1 MKHVDLGNLNGNS
14 LNHNKIKKKKVFLI
28 VSGILVVAIIG
39 IFSYAFYWP
48 LSNLIGEFLK
58 NPGIALSFF
67 KDPSEELKSTDGK
80 TNFLILGIDKRSNVP
95 YTYSGPAGK
104 QEHNGFLSDTIILAS
119 VDLAT
124 KKVSFI
130 SIPRDTWVSI
140 PGWGSFPASE
150 GKINSA
156 YSLGDTYSHPGGGLN
171 LAKKVVSIHLGAT
184 IHYALRIDFE
194 GFVKSVDTLGGLD
207 INVEKTFDDFRYPI
221 PGKEMANCSNGDYNC
236 RYEYVH
242 FDKGK
247 NNMNGET
254 ALQYARSR
262 SGTNGEGSDFAR
274 AIRQQKVIQAFVK
287 KATSLESLLNPL
299 KINSLFR
306 DLGET
311 IETDFDLV
319 AIGSLLK
326 LAKDLQ
332 INNDQTLVLDL
343 SSGLMVTGDP
353 NLYGG
358 AYVIIPKNG
367 WDEIRT
373 KIKEFLAKTS
383 PREKEEEK

>member
-1 MKHVDLGNLNGNS
+1 MKYVDLGNLNGNP
-14 LNHNKIKKKKVFLI
+14 LDNKKRKKKKIFLI
-28 VSGILVVAIIG
+28 ASGILAVAIIG

-48 LSNLIGEFLK
+48 LSSLIGEFLK

-67 KDPSEELKSTDGK
+67 KDPSKELKSTNGK

-95 YTYSGPAGK
+95 YTYSGPSGK
-104 QEHNGFLSDTIILAS
+104 QERNGFLADTIILAS
-119 VDLAT
+119 VDLTT

-156 YSLGDTYSHPGGGLN
+156 YSLGDTYAHPGGGLN
-171 LAKKVVSIHLGAT
+171 LAKKVVSKHLGVT
-184 IHYALRIDFE
+184 IHYTLRIDFE

-207 INVEKTFDDFRYPI
+207 INVEKTFDDFRYPT
-221 PGKEMANCSNGDYNC
+221 PGKETANCSEGNFNC

-247 NNMNGET
+247 NHMNGET
-254 ALQYARSR
+254 ALRYARSR

-274 AIRQQKVIQAFVK
+274 AVRQQKVIQAFVK
-287 KATSLESLLNPL
+287 KTTSLESLLNPL
-299 KINSLFR
+299 KVNALFK

-311 IETDFDLV
+311 IETDFDFAAV
-319 AIGSLLK
+319 GSLLK

-332 INNDQTLVLDL
+332 INSAQTLVLDP
-343 SSGLMVTGDP
+343 SAGLMVTGDP

-358 AYVIIPKNG
+358 AYVIIPKND

-383 PREKEEEK
+383 PKEEEER

>member
-1 MKHVDLGNLNGNS
+1 MKYVDLGNLNGSS
-14 LNHNKIKKKKVFLI
+14 LNNKKKKKKKIFLI
-28 VSGILVVAIIG
+28 ASGILAVAIIG

-95 YTYSGPAGK
+95 YTYSGPSGK
-104 QEHNGFLSDTIILAS
+104 QERNGFLSDTIILAS
-119 VDLAT
+119 VDLTT

-171 LAKKVVSIHLGAT
+171 LAKKIVSKHLGVT

-207 INVEKTFDDFRYPI
+207 INVEKTFDDYRYPI
-221 PGKEMANCSNGDYNC
+221 PGKETANCSGGNFNC

-242 FDKGK
+242 FEKGK
-247 NNMNGET
+247 NRMNGET

-274 AIRQQKVIQAFVK
+274 AVRQQKVIQAFVK
-287 KATSLESLLNPL
+287 KATSLESLLNPV
-299 KINSLFR
+299 KVNSLFNN
-306 DLGET
+306 LGET
-311 IETDFDLV
+311 IETDFDFAAV
-319 AIGSLLK
+319 GALLK

-332 INNDQTLVLDL
+332 ISSDQTLVLDP
-343 SSGLMVTGDP
+343 STDLMVNGDS

-383 PREKEEEK
+383 PKEEEEEK